1 MKGAGLV
8 LVAAAGF
15 AILGSCKAKD
25 PTPTTAYVDELRMQ
39 NDRLRIRL
47 NKILAADP
55 VVKQF
60 SQIIDPV
67 VVAIRPSVVERV
79 VQEVSFH
86 YLDKVE
92 LNLEPHIQVNHTRD
106 IQKKTFLGK
115 VKGGTLMVSID
126 IRRIKGLMQS
136 KPPTVVFAGANRLNL
151 TAPVRVEK
159 GEGMAD
165 FFFKWDSSGLANLIC
180 KDFQFTEKLKGTI
193 LAASYTVVG
202 AFVLSATPSAIVA
215 TPAFAEQK
223 FRMRFDLTPE
233 SWARVR
239 SAVESQDTFG
249 KCGVAIDP
257 PAIMEKLK
265 ALGQRGFD
273 VKLPKS
279 LVRTIN
285 LPASIEQ
292 QVNVQDNI
300 VQLAVKPGI
309 LSLDKDT
316 LVFSSAVTTS
326 ISAMATQPG
335 RPKKPAN
342 GPAPV
347 AKKPN

>member
-1 MKGAGLV
+1 MKRAGLV
-8 LVAAAGF
+8 LFAAAGF
-15 AILGSCKAKD
+15 AALGSCKAKD
-25 PTPTTAYVDELRMQ
+25 PTPTTPRLDELRMR
-39 NDRLRIRL
+39 NDQLRIRL

-67 VVAIRPSVVERV
+67 IVAIRPSLVERV
-79 VQEVSFH
+79 IKEVSFH
-86 YLDKVE
+86 YLDRVE
-92 LNLEPHIQVNHTRD
+92 LNLEPHIQVHHTRD
-106 IQKKTFLGK
+106 VQKKTFLGK
-115 VKGGTLMVSID
+115 VKGGTLTVNID
-126 IRRIKGLMQS
+126 IRQIKGLMLS

-151 TAPVRVEK
+151 TVPVRVEK

-165 FFFKWDSSGLANLIC
+165 FFFKWDSAGLANLFC

-193 LAASYTVVG
+193 LSASYPVVG

-239 SAVESQDTFG
+239 SAIESQDTFG

-273 VKLPKS
+273 VKLPRS
-279 LVRTIN
+279 LVRTVN
-285 LPASIEQ
+285 LPAKIEQ

-316 LVFSSAVTTS
+316 LVFSSAV
-326 ISAMATQPG
+326 SAMALQPG
-335 RPKKPAN
+335 RPRKPAN
-342 GPAPV
+342 GPAPP

>member
-1 MKGAGLV
+1 MKRAV
-8 LVAAAGF
+8 FVIVATAGF
-15 AILGSCKAKD
+15 AILGACKSKD
-25 PTPTTAYVDELRMQ
+25 PTPTTPRVDELRMQ
-39 NDRLRIRL
+39 NDRLRVRL
-47 NKILAADP
+47 NEILAADP
-55 VVKQF
+55 VLKQF

-67 VVAIRPSVVERV
+67 IVAIRPSVVEQV
-79 VQEVSFH
+79 VKEVSFH

-92 LNLEPHIQVNHTRD
+92 LNIEPHIQVNHTRD

-115 VKGGTLMVSID
+115 VKGGTLTVNID
-126 IRRIKGLMQS
+126 IRQIKGLMRS
-136 KPPTVVFAGANRLNL
+136 ESPTVVFAGANRLNL

-165 FFFKWDSSGLANLIC
+165 FFFKWDSAGLANLIC

-193 LAASYTVVG
+193 LAASYPVVG
-202 AFVLSATPSAIVA
+202 AFVLSATRSAIVA
-215 TPAFAEQK
+215 TPVFAEQK

-239 SAVESQDTFG
+239 SAVESQDTLG

-257 PAIMEKLK
+257 PEIMEKLK

-285 LPASIEQ
+285 LPASVEQ

-300 VQLAVKPGI
+300 VQLAVKPGV

-326 ISAMATQPG
+326 ISAMALPPG
-335 RPKKPAN
+335 RPRKPAD
-342 GPAPV
+342 GRAPAH
-347 AKKPN
+347 PN